1 MAGSFCTGLDPDDG
15 FLIKETKAYC
25 EGLNARILSN
35 STTNPHESGSDA
47 ADAWD
52 AGVAVAA
59 AAAGGQVS
67 KANAPCCAIS
77 TGVVPILA
85 QALQTEGGQP
95 ILTEGGTP
103 ITT

>member
-52 AGVAVAA
+52 AGVAAAA
-59 AAAGGQVS
+59 AAAGGTVS
-67 KANAPCCAIS
+67 KADAPCCAFPAS
-77 TGVVPILA
+77 TVPL
-85 QALQTEGGQP
+85 
-95 ILTEGGTP
+95 
-103 ITT
+103 